1 MSLIRN
7 SSDVKFH
14 VVENVQFGF
23 LHFKFIFFRIFGI
36 SLENAVFKSKFP
48 VHGKSRKLSTIGGN
62 DNIAIDAENN
72 KKVTIQHC
80 KDMKKCACR

>member
-1 MSLIRN
+1 MSSFMLWKMFNLVFYISN
-7 SSDVKFH
+7 Y
-14 VVENVQFGF
+14 
-23 LHFKFIFFRIFGI
+23 FFRIFEI